1 MVICMPYVCCLWYL
15 ECNKIFN
22 LFNLIANSNVEW
34 WGTVKQSSG
43 LTTHKFLM
51 NKYKV
56 LNVLGDG
63 SFGTVMMAENSLN
76 GENVA
81 IKKIKKKFYTWDECL
96 QLREVKSLRRIS
108 HTNIIKLKEVLREND
123 ELFFIFEYM
132 GGNLYDVE
140 PVDFIIG
147 DAGY

>member
-1 MVICMPYVCCLWYL
+1 
-15 ECNKIFN
+15 
-22 LFNLIANSNVEW
+22 
-34 WGTVKQSSG
+34 
-43 LTTHKFLM
+43 M

-96 QLREVKSLRRIS
+96 QLREVKSLQRIS